1 MNDRSWLNV
10 LLVGLLMGWV
20 CKDAA
25 ALVTSPE
32 KEDELPAAIE
42 GYVEGQKKAT
52 SADSEERAAAQK
64 QAQSIRDTTANQI
77 KSLRQPVK
85 PAAPSPVIPVKPS
98 QVAEADNSANVI
110 FWVSVGSIG
119 LLVLLIM
126 VQVRKEINRRREHE
140 ARLAE
145 SRQRQA
151 RLFKG

>member
-1 MNDRSWLNV
+1 MNERSPLKF
-10 LLVGLLMGWV
+10 LLLALMMGWM
-20 CKDAA
+20 CQEAA

-32 KEDELPAAIE
+32 KDEDLPAVVE
-42 GYVEGQKKAT
+42 GYIEGQKKAT
-52 SADSEERAAAQK
+52 DAESAERAAAQK

-85 PAAPSPVIPVKPS
+85 PAAPAPVAVVKPA
-98 QVAEADNSANVI
+98 VVEADNTANLVFWISA
-110 FWVSVGSIG
+110 GSIG
-119 LLVLLIM
+119 VLFLLIV
-126 VQVRKEINRRREHE
+126 VQVRKEMIRRREHE